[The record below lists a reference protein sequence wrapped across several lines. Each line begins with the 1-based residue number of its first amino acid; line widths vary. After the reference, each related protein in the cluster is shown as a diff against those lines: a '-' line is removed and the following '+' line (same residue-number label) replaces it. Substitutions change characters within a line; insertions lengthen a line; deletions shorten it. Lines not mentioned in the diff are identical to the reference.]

1 MLNKTYA
8 KRLRNMLLV
17 STGIFMVLLARMAYL
32 QIYKGVYYDRQADG
46 NRLRSTRIIAA
57 RGLVYDRHGKVLVNN
72 FAGYT
77 LTLQPH
83 RQYTEDMLQTLGTIL
98 NVKPEMI
105 KARLKLAADS
115 YEPIK
120 IKSNLSTD
128 EITSIEERRRE
139 LNGVAVELEPER
151 HYLFN
156 ELAVHALGYTG
167 EVSEYDITKGRYKG
181 LPQGSIVGKAGLEK
195 TYDNYLRGT
204 DGKRNEEVD
213 ASGRVVQQLG
223 SLAPKSGKDL
233 VLTIDLELQQALEKA
248 VDEQLTSL
256 QTSGVAPYAKA
267 CAVVALDPKTGA
279 IRAMVSRPGF
289 NPNLFVRGISTKDWQ
304 AINQNPFDPMTDKA
318 ISGEYP
324 PGSTFKVVTG
334 SAALD
339 LHKVT
344 PQELIFDS
352 GHHWIIPMGNAGGEA
367 LGWINFQTAFAAS
380 DNVYFYE
387 MGRRIGIDNLDAY
400 AVKYGFGKVTGID
413 LPEEAAGLIPSP
425 AAKQKVFGEEW
436 GLGDTFNAAIGQ
448 GLTLVTPLQLAQM
461 LSIVAENGVLHQPYL
476 VEKVLNE
483 DGTVLLVPPR
493 AETKQVGISQE
504 TLALIRQGLV
514 GVTQAGGTAAYFS
527 NLGVPI
533 AGKTGTAENPHGQDH
548 GLFIAYAPVDNPK
561 LVVAAVVE
569 QGSYGSTA
577 AGPIV
582 YKVLEKMLQ
591 EKD

>member
-8 KRLRNMLLV
+8 NRLKNMLLV
-17 STGIFMVLLARMAYL
+17 STGIFLVLLGRMAYL
-32 QIYKGVYYDRQADG
+32 QIYKGVYYDKQADG
-46 NRLRSTRIIAA
+46 NRLRSTRIVAA
-57 RGLVYDRHGKVLVNN
+57 RGLMYDRHGKVLVDNS
-72 FAGYT
+72 AGYT

-83 RQYTEDMLQTLGTIL
+83 RKYTEDMLQTLGNIL
-98 NVKPEMI
+98 NIQPEMI
-105 KARLKLAADS
+105 KKKLSLAADN
-115 YEPIK
+115 YEPVK
-120 IKSNLSTD
+120 IKSNLTT
-128 EITSIEERRRE
+128 EELTSIEERRKE
-139 LNGVAVELEPER
+139 LNGVVVETEPER
-151 HYLFN
+151 RYLFN
-156 ELAVHALGYTG
+156 ELAVHTLGYTG
-167 EVSEYDITKGRYKG
+167 EVSEYDITQGRFKG

-233 VLTIDLELQQALEKA
+233 VLTIDLGIQQAAEKA
-248 VDEQLTSL
+248 VDEQLAAL
-256 QTSGVAPYAKA
+256 QKSGVAPYAKA
-267 CAVVALDPKTGA
+267 CAVVAMDPTTGA

-289 NPNLFVRGISTKDWQ
+289 NPNLFVRGISNKDWQ

-344 PQELIFDS
+344 PEEMIYDS

-387 MGRRIGIDNLDAY
+387 MGRRVGIDNLDAY
-400 AVKYGFGKVTGID
+400 ATKFGFGNITGID
-413 LPEEAAGLIPSP
+413 LPGESAGLIPSP

-436 GLGDTFNAAIGQ
+436 GLGDTFNASIGQ

-461 LSIVAENGVLHQPYL
+461 LSIVAENGVIHQPYL
-476 VEKVLNE
+476 VEKVINE
-483 DGTVLLVPPR
+483 DGSLLAVPQR
-493 AETKQVGISQE
+493 KEAKKIDISSE
-504 TLALIRQGLV
+504 TLALIQKGLL

-527 NLGVPI
+527 SLGVPI

-548 GLFIAYAPVDNPK
+548 GLFIAYAPADNPK

-582 YKVLEKMLQ
+582 YKILQTMLA